1 MAGRRPDYASTT
13 FCAGIQETML
23 LPILHGTVNGPFLAA
38 WDFSPPIVIGLLLGA
53 VGYYLALRRVKLV
66 GRPAP
71 SSWQIL
77 CYYSGLLTVAIA
89 LLGPIDTF
97 NDELFLLHMLQHLAL
112 MQVAAPLIL
121 LGRPVQLA
129 LKAIS
134 VKRSGPVLKTILRPR
149 SVRTALIL
157 ITAPLFAT
165 FAYNANLVM
174 WHIPRFY
181 DGALQN
187 ETIHELEHL
196 MFFGFALLF
205 WWPIIDPVPRHHK
218 MARHWAIAAVFV
230 TMVVGIA
237 IGAILTLSP
246 SVIYPFYSGTENPWG
261 LTPLVDQQIGGV
273 IMWVGG
279 GFLYL
284 LILIGMLVSAL
295 GGFEDESTPAARP
308 GELQDAPV
316 QSP

>member
-1 MAGRRPDYASTT
+1 
-13 FCAGIQETML
+13 ML
-23 LPILHGTVNGPFLAA
+23 VPILHGTAEGPFLAA
-38 WDFSPPIVIGLLLGA
+38 WDFSPPIVIGLLVGA
-53 VGYYLALRRVKLV
+53 IGYYLALRQLKLNH
-66 GRPAP
+66 RTAP
-71 SSWQIL
+71 PNWQIG
-77 CYYSGLLTVAIA
+77 CYYGGLVTVAIA
-89 LLGPIDTF
+89 LLGPLDTF

-134 VKRSGPVLKTILRPR
+134 VKRSGPILKAILRPR
-149 SVRTALIL
+149 SVRAALTL
-157 ITAPLFAT
+157 LTAPLVAT

-174 WHIPRFY
+174 WHVPNFY
-181 DGALQN
+181 DAALRSDA
-187 ETIHELEHL
+187 IHELEHL

-218 MARHWAIAAVFV
+218 MPKHWAIAAIFL
-230 TMVVGIA
+230 TMVVGIG

-246 SVIYPFYSGTENPWG
+246 SVIYPFYLGAENPWG
-261 LTPLVDQQIGGV
+261 LSPLVDQQIGGV

-284 LILIGMLVSAL
+284 LILIGLLVSVL
-295 GGFEDESTPAARP
+295 GFNDEATPIARP
-308 GELQDAPV
+308 VDLQDA
-316 QSP
+316 SAHSS